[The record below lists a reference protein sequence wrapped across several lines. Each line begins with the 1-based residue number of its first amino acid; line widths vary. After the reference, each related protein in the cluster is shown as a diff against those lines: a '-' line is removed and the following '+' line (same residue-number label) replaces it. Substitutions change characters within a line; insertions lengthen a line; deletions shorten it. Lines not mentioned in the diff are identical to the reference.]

1 MIEIYDDILREELA
15 KIPPLT
21 RQTYFLTDSIATRI
35 EAIMKAKGISKK
47 RLAEL
52 THKRPS
58 EISKWLAGG
67 HNFTC
72 KTLVLIANAL
82 GEDLI
87 QVTH

>member
-1 MIEIYDDILREELA
+1 MIEIYDDILREEVA

-21 RQTYFLTDSIATRI
+21 RQTYFLTDSIAARI
-35 EAIMKAKGISKK
+35 EAIMKTKGISKK
-47 RLAEL
+47 QLAEL

-72 KTLVLIANAL
+72 KTLVLISNAL

>member
-21 RQTYFLTDSIATRI
+21 RQTYFLTDSIAARI
-35 EAIMKAKGISKK
+35 EAIMKTKGISKK
-47 RLAEL
+47 QLAEL

-72 KTLVLIANAL
+72 KTLVLISNAL

>member
-21 RQTYFLTDSIATRI
+21 RQTYFLTDSIAARI
-35 EAIMKAKGISKK
+35 EAIMRTKGISKK
-47 RLAEL
+47 QLAEL

-72 KTLVLIANAL
+72 KTLVLISNAL

>member
-1 MIEIYDDILREELA
+1 MIEIYDDILRDELA

-21 RQTYFLTDSIATRI
+21 RQTYFLTDSIAARI

-47 RLAEL
+47 QLAEL

-72 KTLVLIANAL
+72 KTLVLISNAL

>member
-21 RQTYFLTDSIATRI
+21 RQTYFLTDSIAARM

-47 RLAEL
+47 QLAEL

-58 EISKWLAGG
+58 EISKWLAGR

-72 KTLVLIANAL
+72 KTLVLISNAL

>member
-21 RQTYFLTDSIATRI
+21 RQTYFLTDSIAARI

-47 RLAEL
+47 QLAEL

-72 KTLVLIANAL
+72 KTLVLISNAL

>member
-21 RQTYFLTDSIATRI
+21 RQTYFLTDSIAARM

-47 RLAEL
+47 QLAEL

-58 EISKWLAGG
+58 EISKWLSGG

-72 KTLVLIANAL
+72 KTLVLISNAI

>member
-21 RQTYFLTDSIATRI
+21 RQTYFLTDSIAARI
-35 EAIMKAKGISKK
+35 ETIMKAKGISKK
-47 RLAEL
+47 QLAEL

-72 KTLVLIANAL
+72 KTLVLISNAL

>member
-21 RQTYFLTDSIATRI
+21 RQTYFLTDSIAARM

-47 RLAEL
+47 QLAEL

-58 EISKWLAGG
+58 EISKWLSGG

-72 KTLVLIANAL
+72 KTLVLISNAL